1 MVEEFDELE
10 RELRDQL
17 QPRPAPPGFAAR
29 VAARAAE
36 RQPGPASRVAWLR
49 GKRSGSGARHPV
61 WQWATVAAAAIAM
74 LLGGVEHQHQQRIE
88 GEHARAQVMLA
99 LRITAATLKDV
110 NEKINQPVQASQ
122 APNTAE
128 SR

>member
-1 MVEEFDELE
+1 VVEDFDELE
-10 RELRDQL
+10 RELREQL

-36 RQPGPASRVAWLR
+36 RTPRPRLAWLR
-49 GKRSGSGARHPV
+49 GGGPGSAHPI
-61 WQWATVAAAAIAM
+61 WQWATVAAAVVAM
-74 LLGGVEHQHQQRIE
+74 VFGGVEHQRQQRIA

-99 LRITAATLKDV
+99 LRITATALQDV
-110 NEKINQPVQASQ
+110 NQKINQPVQAGNGS
-122 APNTAE
+122 ASAD

>member
-10 RELRDQL
+10 RELREQL
-17 QPRPAPPGFAAR
+17 QPRSAPPGFAAR
-29 VAARAAE
+29 VVARAAE
-36 RQPGPASRVAWLR
+36 QQPDAASRFAWLR
-49 GKRSGSGARHPV
+49 GNSSGSGARHPV
-61 WQWATVAAAAIAM
+61 WQWATVAAAAVAM

-88 GEHARAQVMLA
+88 GEQARAQVMLA

-122 APNTAE
+122 APNTVE